1 MAYSYYYQFY
11 AGKATYLP
19 EYKER
24 FNKIQNELISAK
36 KAYSEIIN
44 KNNGVAANNGELNT
58 NFLSGLKKE
67 IAASLKGESILYNAV
82 GLSAPTYDIDNIDS
96 FLSESKQK
104 ISELTNHFVSTDNK
118 GLFDFLAG
126 LNDSRILNSLAGF
139 MTTLSFT
146 KRGEGSRSK
155 GKALLTESV
164 NRALGKRGSQYNR
177 YREIMEYIW
186 NDFFA
191 NDEVIKLLESWND
204 ENSIYK
210 NITKESFASSE
221 PIFEI
226 IANAL
231 DSQFGVISSKGLRSK
246 NNSARSKSLN
256 TSTGETKIK
265 RFYKKVWTDLCAQ
278 FNVNSADRLSKVQ
291 QKVGFLGG
299 SLKLE
304 TNIRSSTYGEKVLMT
319 LYQKEEGVEKANKR
333 ITNGQVVKAFIEA
346 LESAYAAVP
355 DYVDALD
362 FIKQNTRLL
371 KNYILSSY
379 GLKEKAA
386 AANDNSAKSIF
397 ALFSKSS
404 ISGLLGEIGAAI
416 AFRSSSSALLSYDA
430 IITGSEKDTS
440 GKKIATDVK
449 LEVRKI
455 GKNGRVYNPKILNI
469 QVKNY
474 TTQRNNIQLYSG
486 TELSIGSM
494 DLSRYTFKGSKNFTK
509 VLNFLIANQEVMS
522 YFGINGF
529 TKEELSEGF
538 NLFIDTFLRF
548 ASQSLEGELSSIT
561 RNAFYYI
568 NNRIVPAS
576 YILATAYQQAWEL
589 KQQNKQ
595 LFSLEGIFPNVEHIN
610 MEDPTKNYLPI
621 DTNLQSR
628 ARKGGVGYKKNKAGR
643 NQHYPIRAYSFE
655 LGSERFPR
663 EINENLVAGLKVKF
677 KGITVKF

>member
-11 AGKATYLP
+11 AGKVTYLP

-44 KNNGVAANNGELNT
+44 KNNGVAENNGELNT
-58 NFLSGLKKE
+58 SFLSGLKKE
-67 IAASLKGESILYNAV
+67 IAASLKEESILYNAV

-146 KRGEGSRSK
+146 KRGEGNRSK
-155 GKALLTESV
+155 GKALLTGSV

-177 YREIMEYIW
+177 YREIMKYIW

-191 NDEVIKLLESWND
+191 NDEVIELLESWND
-204 ENSIYK
+204 ENSIYRG
-210 NITKESFASSE
+210 ITKESFANSE

-226 IANAL
+226 ITNAL
-231 DSQFGVISSKGLRSK
+231 DSQFGAISNKGLRSK

-265 RFYKKVWTDLCAQ
+265 RFYKKVWTDLCTQ

-291 QKVGFLGG
+291 QKIGFLGG

-304 TNIRSSTYGEKVLMT
+304 TNIRSSIYGEKVLMT
-319 LYQKEEGVEKANKR
+319 LYQKEEGIEKANKR

-346 LESAYAAVP
+346 LKSAYAAVP

-362 FIKQNTRLL
+362 FINQNIKLL

-522 YFGINGF
+522 YFGVNGF

-538 NLFIDTFLRF
+538 NLFIDTFLRS
-548 ASQSLEGELSSIT
+548 ASQSLEGKLSGIT

-610 MEDPTKNYLPI
+610 MEDPTRNYLPI
-621 DTNLQSR
+621 DTNLQPR

>member
-36 KAYSEIIN
+36 KTYSEIIN
-44 KNNGVAANNGELNT
+44 KNNGVAANSGELNT

-67 IAASLKGESILYNAV
+67 IAASLKEESILYNAV

-155 GKALLTESV
+155 GKALLTGSV

-210 NITKESFASSE
+210 NITKESFTSSE

-226 IANAL
+226 ITNAL

-265 RFYKKVWTDLCAQ
+265 RFYKKVWTDLCTQ

-430 IITGSEKDTS
+430 IITGSEKDIS

-474 TTQRNNIQLYSG
+474 TTQKNNIQLYSG

-522 YFGINGF
+522 YFGVNGF

-538 NLFIDTFLRF
+538 NLFIDTFLRS

-610 MEDPTKNYLPI
+610 MEDPTRNYLPI

>member
-67 IAASLKGESILYNAV
+67 IAASLKEESILYNAV

-155 GKALLTESV
+155 GKALLTGSV

-210 NITKESFASSE
+210 NITKESFVSSE

-226 IANAL
+226 ITNAL
-231 DSQFGVISSKGLRSK
+231 DSQFGAISSKGLRSK

-430 IITGSEKDTS
+430 IITGS
-440 GKKIATDVK
+440 
-449 LEVRKI
+449 
-455 GKNGRVYNPKILNI
+455 
-469 QVKNY
+469 
-474 TTQRNNIQLYSG
+474 
-486 TELSIGSM
+486 
-494 DLSRYTFKGSKNFTK
+494 
-509 VLNFLIANQEVMS
+509 
-522 YFGINGF
+522 
-529 TKEELSEGF
+529 
-538 NLFIDTFLRF
+538 
-548 ASQSLEGELSSIT
+548 
-561 RNAFYYI
+561 
-568 NNRIVPAS
+568 
-576 YILATAYQQAWEL
+576 
-589 KQQNKQ
+589 
-595 LFSLEGIFPNVEHIN
+595 
-610 MEDPTKNYLPI
+610 
-621 DTNLQSR
+621 
-628 ARKGGVGYKKNKAGR
+628 
-643 NQHYPIRAYSFE
+643 
-655 LGSERFPR
+655 
-663 EINENLVAGLKVKF
+663 
-677 KGITVKF
+677 

>member
-67 IAASLKGESILYNAV
+67 IAASLKEESILYNAV

-104 ISELTNHFVSTDNK
+104 ISELTNHFVNTDNK

-155 GKALLTESV
+155 GKALLTGSV

-177 YREIMEYIW
+177 YKEIMEYIW

-191 NDEVIKLLESWND
+191 NDEVIELLESWND

-210 NITKESFASSE
+210 NITKESFVSSE

-226 IANAL
+226 ITNAL

-509 VLNFLIANQEVMS
+509 VLNFLIANQEIMS
-522 YFGINGF
+522 YFGVNGF

-538 NLFIDTFLRF
+538 NLFIDTFLRS

-610 MEDPTKNYLPI
+610 MEDPTRNYLPI
-621 DTNLQSR
+621 DTNLQPR